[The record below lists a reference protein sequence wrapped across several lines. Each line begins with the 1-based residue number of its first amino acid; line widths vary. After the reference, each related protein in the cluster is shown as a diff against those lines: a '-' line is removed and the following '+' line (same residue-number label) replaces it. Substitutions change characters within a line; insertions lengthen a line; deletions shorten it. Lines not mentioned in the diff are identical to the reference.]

1 MDPLAGTGSQ
11 TLQNPPNRSAVMD
24 NGFFPSVSQRL
35 RELSPRLA
43 LVWTQLK
50 TFKPD
55 SRIGLPGASPFV
67 HQSGS
72 NENFGK
78 FWTISRDNNIISR
91 DQQWKIG
98 ESVSKI
104 SLLPL
109 WCTNGD
115 AAGLATLESG
125 LNVFSCVQR
134 SASRGDN

>member
-24 NGFFPSVSQRL
+24 NGFFPGVSQRL

-43 LVWTQLK
+43 LVWTHLK

-72 NENFGK
+72 NEKFENFGPSEEII
-78 FWTISRDNNIISR
+78 TSSQEINNGKSENR
-91 DQQWKIG
+91 
-98 ESVSKI
+98 
-104 SLLPL
+104 
-109 WCTNGD
+109 
-115 AAGLATLESG
+115 
-125 LNVFSCVQR
+125 
-134 SASRGDN
+134 